1 MLEQIFAELPEL
13 YQPGSFNKPTSIY
26 FSIDEARK
34 TLRLDSS
41 GCRVE
46 NGRTLD
52 NADCVCKTTGEFFLN
67 VWNNGY
73 KPGIK
78 DFLSGTIKSNDP
90 GILQKFLQACG
101 KP

>member
-1 MLEQIFAELPEL
+1 MLEKIFTELPNQ
-13 YQPGSFNKPTSIY
+13 YQPGRFSKPTSIY
-26 FSIDEARK
+26 FSIDETRK
-34 TLRLDSS
+34 TLHLDIS

-52 NADCVCKTTGEFFLN
+52 NADCICKTSGEFFLK
-67 VWNNGY
+67 VWINGY

-90 GILQKFLQACG
+90 GILQSFLQACG
-101 KP
+101 KS

>member
-1 MLEQIFAELPEL
+1 MLEQIFADLPNL
-13 YQPGSFNKPTSIY
+13 YQPGSFSKPASIY
-26 FSIDEARK
+26 FSIDETRK
-34 TLRLDSS
+34 TLHLDTT
-41 GCRVE
+41 GCQVV

-52 NADCVCKTTGEFFLN
+52 NTDCVCKTSGEFFLN
-67 VWNNGY
+67 VRNNGY

-90 GILQKFLQACG
+90 GILQSFLQACG